1 LLGDQAPLDEDAACG
16 TTGYPEVGVEAAGGV
31 DAELGAITSTEDA
44 WLVATSLLRRAVTG
58 TVTKRVVVDRNV
70 DSGVSVDACVLV
82 SLSHG
87 SLSSGNEL
95 GSVATGLV

>member
-1 LLGDQAPLDEDAACG
+1 M
-16 TTGYPEVGVEAAGGV
+16 AGGV
-31 DAELGAITSTEDA
+31 GAELGAMTRTEDA

-58 TVTKRVVVDRNV
+58 MVTKRVVVDRSV
-70 DSGVSVDACVLV
+70 DSGVSVDTGVLV

-95 GSVATGLV
+95 GSVGTGLVWYTRRVDDEE